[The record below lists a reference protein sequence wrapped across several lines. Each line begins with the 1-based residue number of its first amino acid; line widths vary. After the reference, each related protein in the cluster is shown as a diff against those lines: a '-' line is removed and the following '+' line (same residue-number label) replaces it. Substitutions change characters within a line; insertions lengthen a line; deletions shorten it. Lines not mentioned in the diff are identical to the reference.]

1 MESKVTQKEGIPVV
15 EMSGEVDLEESP
27 RLRLLLREL
36 GAKSSRAV
44 LDFRGVDY
52 IDSSGLAVLIE
63 FLQINS
69 KKPRA
74 LAICG
79 MQKQVR
85 SIFEVVG
92 IHKIIPIFPS
102 VEEGI
107 AFLEQGKIPDGSCN

>member
-1 MESKVTQKEGIPVV
+1 
-15 EMSGEVDLEESP
+15 MSGEVDLEESP

-36 GAKSSRAV
+36 GGKSSCAV

-63 FLQINS
+63 FLQLNS
-69 KKPRA
+69 KNPRA
-74 LAICG
+74 LAVCG
-79 MQKQVR
+79 MQKQVQ

-92 IHKIIPIFPS
+92 IHKIIPVFPS

-107 AFLEQGKIPDGSCN
+107 AFLAQGKNPDRSCN